1 MKITNKFY
9 PTDVGICNENTCLEI
24 SGGSAS
30 LYIDP
35 KSLPKSSTSTC
46 KCQCVNH
53 LKTYRED
60 DGYCVD
66 TIRGMD
72 IAFKMHLKIFFFN
85 SMSHIFYCITECSII
100 PFVSSNTALDTLEK
114 IPSVFLPLQGQIIY
128 PSKEL
133 FFAEGKL
140 K

>member
-1 MKITNKFY
+1 M
-9 PTDVGICNENTCLEI
+9 
-24 SGGSAS
+24 GGSAT
-30 LYIDP
+30 LYKEV
-35 KSLPKSSTSTC
+35 KSLSKPTNC

-66 TIRGMD
+66 TIRGMQD
-72 IAFKMHLKIFFFN
+72 VYIKVN
-85 SMSHIFYCITECSII
+85 SVSYLYFVTECSII
-100 PFVSSNTALDTLEK
+100 PFVSSITALDTLEK

-133 FFAEGKL
+133 FFTDGKNS
-140 K
+140 

>member
-1 MKITNKFY
+1 M
-9 PTDVGICNENTCLEI
+9 
-24 SGGSAS
+24 GGSAT
-30 LYIDP
+30 LYKDI
-35 KSLPKSSTSTC
+35 KSLSKPKNC
-46 KCQCVNH
+46 KCQCVSH

-66 TIRGMD
+66 TIRGMQSLNVLECY
-72 IAFKMHLKIFFFN
+72 IKVSHNVFFT
-85 SMSHIFYCITECSII
+85 TECSII
-100 PFVSSNTALDTLEK
+100 PFVSSSTALDTLEK

-133 FFAEGKL
+133 FFGDGKNDL